1 MNKIKE
7 IAEKIARIITE
18 SNSRLIAIDG
28 RCASGKTSIST
39 ELQNQLDCNIIHMDH
54 FFLRPEQRTPERLNI
69 PGENVDHERFSTEV
83 LISLKN
89 RNKTVYRPFNCK
101 TMSLGEKIEIDS
113 EKITIIE
120 GSYSC
125 HKDLYDY
132 YDIHI
137 FLDVSED
144 EQMRRIRKR
153 DGDEKAEFF
162 KSRWI
167 PLEESYFNAF
177 GISEKCEYYFK
188 T

>member
-89 RNKTVYRPFNCK
+89 RNK
-101 TMSLGEKIEIDS
+101 
-113 EKITIIE
+113 
-120 GSYSC
+120 SY
-125 HKDLYDY
+125 
-132 YDIHI
+132 
-137 FLDVSED
+137 
-144 EQMRRIRKR
+144 
-153 DGDEKAEFF
+153 
-162 KSRWI
+162 
-167 PLEESYFNAF
+167 
-177 GISEKCEYYFK
+177 
-188 T
+188 